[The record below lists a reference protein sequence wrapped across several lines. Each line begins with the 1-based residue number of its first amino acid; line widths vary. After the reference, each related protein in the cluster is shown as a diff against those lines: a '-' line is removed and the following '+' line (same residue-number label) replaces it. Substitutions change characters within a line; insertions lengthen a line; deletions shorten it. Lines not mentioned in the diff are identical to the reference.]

1 MAGREYLG
9 VYEVDGLDA
18 YLGGTMYMIVHT
30 ESGYAL
36 SGVFSTLAKAYTYME
51 TNNLSEDRYEVQHV
65 SRLTATT

>member
-1 MAGREYLG
+1 
-9 VYEVDGLDA
+9 
-18 YLGGTMYMIVHT
+18 MYMIVHT